1 MTPAS
6 HNAGAR
12 VPDMFLLQIA
22 EYGGRSGGAACPQ
35 DAPRLAR
42 GLALVETA
50 KRVGDNALHL
60 GSSLQSSV
68 RSENPNPR
76 FSRRENLCP

>member
-1 MTPAS
+1 MTIGL
-6 HNAGAR
+6 HNAGACSL
-12 VPDMFLLQIA
+12 DLLLPSIA

-42 GLALVETA
+42 GLELVETA
-50 KRVGDNALHL
+50 KRVGGNALHL

-68 RSENPNPR
+68 GSENPNPR